1 VIMNSCSSAKEFI
14 LNMLIK
20 RATNLTLPGRGGG
33 QFIHCLCAFKLLLKV
48 SLAYV
53 QMCNY

>member
-1 VIMNSCSSAKEFI
+1 MNSCSSAKEFI